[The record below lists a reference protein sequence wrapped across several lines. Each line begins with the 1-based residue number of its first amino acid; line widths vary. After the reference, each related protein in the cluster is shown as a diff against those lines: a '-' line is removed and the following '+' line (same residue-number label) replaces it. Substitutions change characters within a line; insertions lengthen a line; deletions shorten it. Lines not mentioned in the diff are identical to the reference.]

1 MVLHL
6 TTALCCLLSN
16 GRGRTTHLQY
26 SSRSPCIFLIKKEH
40 ILPNVHLKYTVLIY
54 LSIA

>member
-1 MVLHL
+1 MVLYL

-16 GRGRTTHLQY
+16 GSGRTMHLQY

-40 ILPNVHLKYTVLIY
+40 ILPNVHLEYTVLIY
-54 LSIA
+54 LS